1 MIKLNE
7 QTNTNQITSDDL
19 ALAAYLKM
27 KGYRLI
33 QFNQNK
39 SKIFFTFDLGD
50 TDLHQIKT
58 DFVNSEFL
66 TFYNELRNL
75 KKIM

>member
-1 MIKLNE
+1 MIRLSEKDKSNH
-7 QTNTNQITSDDL
+7 ITSDDL
-19 ALAAYLKM
+19 ALAAFLKM

-33 QFNQNK
+33 EFNQNK
-39 SKIFFTFDLGD
+39 SKILFTFDLGE

>member
-7 QTNTNQITSDDL
+7 QAKSNQITSDDL

-27 KGYRLI
+27 KGYPLI
-33 QFNQNK
+33 EFHQNK

-50 TDLHQIKT
+50 VDLKQIKT
-58 DFVNSEFL
+58 EFVNSEFL